1 MSFSSTPPIGQ
12 LQFLRAT
19 VSLWMENA
27 TLNYCKNN
35 DAKLLFATK
44 KKKRVQLRCV
54 RRAEVCGKKSIYGM
68 TRECLIGE
76 TLNALIML
84 V

>member
-1 MSFSSTPPIGQ
+1 MSFSSTSPIGQ

-35 DAKLLFATK
+35 DAKLLLVEK
-44 KKKRVQLRCV
+44 KKVQLRFL
-54 RRAEVCGKKSIYGM
+54 RRVEVCGMKKVFTVRLES
-68 TRECLIGE
+68 
-76 TLNALIML
+76 